1 MKITIRSVLIYK
13 ENIMYDAEVGK
24 RLNSNNRQMFRQPI
38 ITSQDYAL
46 FFFKKR
52 FTL

>member
-1 MKITIRSVLIYK
+1 
-13 ENIMYDAEVGK
+13 MYDAEVGK

-46 FFFKKR
+46 VFLKKVYTMITCKN
-52 FTL
+52 FC